1 MSTQYAGA
9 PQTAGIPQP
18 PGSGNGSAPAASLAG
33 STAPS
38 TPIQPTLKVM
48 RLYKPKLYTH
58 GPSSSSLMPT
68 TLAQS
73 TALQHEFAM
82 SSMLILPDS
91 FGEIFLGNTF
101 SSYISV
107 INQYACDLRD
117 VGLTANIQ
125 CANDRVDL
133 QDNRLA
139 RTGNAP
145 PPNPIKVLPAGS
157 SLDMVVDYPLN
168 QVGNH
173 VLRVGV
179 TYVDPITNEPKSLRK
194 FYRFAVQNPLVI
206 SFKHA
211 RQSRDES
218 LVEAQIRN
226 VSKLPLFLD
235 NIRFLPVAPFTSEEL
250 SLDASD
256 RLKESGDDQS
266 DDDSILRAMLRRGP
280 QTLLNPQEEVQ
291 RVFRIMTTAPT
302 TSDSAQA
309 TQNLGRLHVGWKTA
323 VGEAGSVQS
332 QPVMR
337 KVDALR
343 EVTVS
348 LEDVPST
355 VALGIPFLATAKIT
369 NNSARPLQLQLQLR
383 KSDMSG
389 IVCSSLSHQALPSLA
404 ARSSTSIEIEFLP
417 LAGGLQ
423 SIRGAVCVDQ
433 RTGQEFPQDS
443 LASVMVQSALP
454 PRAA

>member
-9 PQTAGIPQP
+9 PVAAGIPQP
-18 PGSGNGSAPAASLAG
+18 PGSGNGSAPLGAMPG
-33 STAPS
+33 NNAPS

-133 QDNRLA
+133 QDNRLT

-145 PPNPIKVLPAGS
+145 PPNPMKVLPAGS

-211 RQSRDES
+211 RQSRDDS

-235 NIRFLPVAPFTSEEL
+235 SIRFLPVAPFSSEEL
-250 SLDASD
+250 SLDPNAD
-256 RLKESGDDQS
+256 
-266 DDDSILRAMLRRGP
+266 DDDSDETVRAMLRRGP

-291 RVFRIMTTAPT
+291 RVFRVTAA
-302 TSDSAQA
+302 SSGDAAA

-323 VGEAGSVQS
+323 LGEAGSVQS

-337 KVDALR
+337 KVDVLR
-343 EVTVS
+343 DVTVA

-355 VALGIPFLATAKIT
+355 VTLGVPFLATAKIT

-383 KSDMSG
+383 KSDMIG
-389 IVCSSLSHQALPSLA
+389 IVCSSLSHQTLPALA
-404 ARSSTSIEIEFLP
+404 ARSSTSVEIEFLP
-417 LAGGLQ
+417 TAGGLQ
-423 SIRGAVCVDQ
+423 SIRGAVCVDP
-433 RTGQEFPQDS
+433 RSGVEFPQDV
-443 LASVMVQSALP
+443 LAHVMVQAALP